1 MSKRDYYEVL
11 GVSRT
16 ATEVEIK
23 KAYRKIALEYHPDR
37 NPDNKEA
44 EEKFKEA
51 AEAYSV
57 LSDPEK
63 RRRYDQF
70 GHAGARGAGGFSGQG
85 MNMEDIFSNFGD
97 VFSEF
102 GFESFFGGGRS
113 SGRGRSRGG
122 QRGSN
127 LRIKVKLDLEE
138 MAKGTRKT
146 VKVKKQ
152 VACDACN
159 GSGAKNQGA
168 FTTCSTCGGR
178 GVVTRVT
185 NTILGQMQTSQ
196 TCPTCHG
203 EGNIISERCKKCDGE
218 GRVFGEETIT
228 IDIPAG
234 VTDGIQLSMSGKGN
248 AGVRGGAPGDLLIT
262 IEEKE
267 HPHLIR
273 EGNNVVYELYLNFA
287 DAALGTELEV
297 PTISGKAKIKIPA
310 GTQGGKIFR
319 LKGKGLP
326 TLNGYGKGDQLIH
339 VNIWTPKNL
348 TPQERKIIERL
359 KQSPNFKPNPGK
371 SEKGFFEKIKDYFS

>member
-11 GVSRT
+11 GVTRT

-51 AEAYSV
+51 AEAYAV

-102 GFESFFGGGRS
+102 GFESFFGGGRR
-113 SGRGRSRGG
+113 SGRSHSRGG

-152 VACDACN
+152 VACDSCN
-159 GSGAKNQGA
+159 GSGAKDQGA
-168 FTTCSTCGGR
+168 FSTCTTCGGR

-203 EGNIISERCKKCDGE
+203 EGNIISERCSKCDGE

-267 HPHLIR
+267 HPHLVR
-273 EGNNVVYELYLNFA
+273 EGNNVIYELHLNFA

-326 TLNGYGKGDQLIH
+326 ALNGYGKGDQLIH
-339 VNIWTPKNL
+339 VNIWTPKHL
-348 TPQERKIIERL
+348 SAEERKIIERL
-359 KQSPNFKPNPGK
+359 KESPNFKPNPGK
-371 SEKGFFEKIKDYFS
+371 SEKSFFEKVKDYFS

>member
-1 MSKRDYYEVL
+1 MAKRDYYEVL

-16 ATEVEIK
+16 ATDIEIK
-23 KAYRKIALEYHPDR
+23 KAYRKIALKYHPDR

-51 AEAYSV
+51 AEAYAV
-57 LSDPEK
+57 LSDNEK

-70 GHAGARGAGGFSGQG
+70 GHSGTRGAGGFSGQG

-102 GFESFFGGGRS
+102 GFESFFGGGR
-113 SGRGRSRGG
+113 GPGRSRTRAG

-138 MAKGTRKT
+138 MANGTRKT
-146 VKVKKQ
+146 VKVKKETP
-152 VACDACN
+152 CDQCQ
-159 GSGAKNQGA
+159 GSGAKNKGA
-168 FTTCSTCGGR
+168 FTRCPTCDGR
-178 GVVTRVT
+178 GVVTRIT

-196 TCPTCHG
+196 TCPNCHG
-203 EGNIISERCKKCDGE
+203 EGHVISEKCSKCDGE
-218 GRVFGEETIT
+218 GRIFGEETIT

-248 AGVRGGAPGDLLIT
+248 AGVRGGAAGDLLIT
-262 IEEKE
+262 IEEKP
-267 HPHLIR
+267 HPHLVR
-273 EGNNVVYELYLNFA
+273 EGNNVIYELYLNFA

-297 PTISGKAKIKIPA
+297 PTISGKAKIKVPA

-326 TLNGYGKGDQLIH
+326 SLNSYGRGDELIH

-348 TPQERKIIERL
+348 SSEEKKTIEQFRA
-359 KQSPNFKPNPGK
+359 SPNFKPNPGK
-371 SEKGFFEKIKDYFS
+371 SEKSFFEKIKDYFS